1 MEQRQI
7 ETGDIETTGV
17 QRREEGALLSPED
30 MTNLDLVTDPYG
42 YVGLHE
48 IMLKDE
54 SRILEYR
61 DAILRN
67 KYLFQDKVILD
78 VGCGTGMFSMFAA

>member
-1 MEQRQI
+1 M
-7 ETGDIETTGV
+7 
-17 QRREEGALLSPED
+17 
-30 MTNLDLVTDPYG
+30 
-42 YVGLHE
+42 GLHE

-54 SRILEYR
+54 SRILDYR